1 MLSQISAQDAGWLAR
16 HIRQCL
22 KAECEHAGEEIAR
35 ELEATCPPR
44 DIRSF
49 RVIIVEDSRTYR
61 RPAHRHAQLTVWD
74 ALTLTLS
81 EGAKPGAIDVG
92 NHFRITNLI
101 PQQQGAW
108 MGNQPNSQIFLA
120 TTRAS
125 QWRKLK
131 VPY

>member
-1 MLSQISAQDAGWLAR
+1 MTLW
-16 HIRQCL
+16 
-22 KAECEHAGEEIAR
+22 K
-35 ELEATCPPR
+35 ATCPPR

-92 NHFRITNLI
+92 NHFRVYSLI
-101 PQQQGAW
+101 VV
-108 MGNQPNSQIFLA
+108 
-120 TTRAS
+120 T
-125 QWRKLK
+125 
-131 VPY
+131 